1 MVHQQQIVNVQ
12 LVHLVIIQVQVQ
24 KNVLNVI
31 LSAEVTVLHQQVNVT
46 NVLKVM
52 VFQVELVQHVDLE
65 NIQQEEQELVY
76 HVQRLVIHQGVNQH
90 QENVMV
96 VMQVIISLQV
106 LENVQLVEH

>member
-52 VFQVELVQHVDLE
+52 VFQVELAQHVDLE

-76 HVQRLVIHQGVNQH
+76 HVQHLAIHQGVNQH